1 MSGYFVFTDSRV
13 PKLFENAH
21 EVQRT
26 LGRG

>member
-1 MSGYFVFTDSRV
+1 MSGYFVLNDSRV

-26 LGRG
+26 LRRG